1 MKPSRA
7 REVPNSLLRQRWP
20 AFIWGQPGVGKSAIV
35 RDIAVSS
42 GLPVLIYATDGYGS
56 FWQGSPDWSVIRLL
70 SAGPVKVPH
79 GVAVRMR

>member
-1 MKPSRA
+1 MIGCAVTPA
-7 REVPNSLLRQRWP
+7 RHGGTAFGPVFDWVAARRQ
-20 AFIWGQPGVGKSAIV
+20 A
-35 RDIAVSS
+35 

-56 FWQGSPDWSVIRLL
+56 FWQGSPDWPVIRLL